1 MDQALLNA
9 LREEDHKGNRLD
21 GGWTTEGYNNVA
33 EDEVWADLIKVK
45 PHATK
50 WKKHP
55 IKNYDILKELF
66 ETDRAAG
73 KQTKTTKER
82 RKQLEKENI
91 DLNND
96 YDDAEIYG
104 SNDYM
109 FDEHQLSNP
118 DFENVS
124 PQNGPTNSSADT
136 HTSKGKKRKRTMVE
150 LVEDQYEHMNEDI
163 MTIAEALKEG
173 NAVSKE
179 IHQVAERQV
188 EIAER
193 QVAVIEKQVKLL
205 KNNLLSCNKLDLVII
220 LNLMS
225 ENF

>member
-1 MDQALLNA
+1 M
-9 LREEDHKGNRLD
+9 K
-21 GGWTTEGYNNVA
+21 
-33 EDEVWADLIKVK
+33 
-45 PHATK
+45 
-50 WKKHP
+50 
-55 IKNYDILKELF
+55 
-66 ETDRAAG
+66 
-73 KQTKTTKER
+73 
-82 RKQLEKENI
+82 KENI

-104 SNDYM
+104 LNVSM

-150 LVEDQYEHMNEDI
+150 LVEDQYEHMNEGI

-188 EIAER
+188 EIVER
-193 QVAVIEKQVKLL
+193 QVAVIEKQVEIAEKQLTVMQQTRPRHYSESDVWELL
-205 KNNLLSCNKLDLVII
+205 DELRVFDDYRMKFYDHLCDNEHKKRKIFEVPRHMRAEALFKMMNDAGLLD
-220 LNLMS
+220 
-225 ENF
+225 